1 MTVPK
6 NWQPG
11 DPITAAQLNTGN
23 VEASRPRRAIA
34 LGSGSSLVNETLGNQ
49 SVSAKVPLIRLV
61 VATEDF
67 AIQETPTDL
76 NGFIDDVP
84 SGLVREV
91 RLNRR
96 SGTHVKDDAS
106 KPFRAYDVTAGL
118 TGVFCDMGS
127 DSESASASASASASG
142 SESGPATSGKA
153 FCDVFYVMFNQDSK
167 RWEVMA
173 AGGGNVAPR
182 IRFTVLATDFTVGFG
197 ALGCD
202 NIIVLVNHI
211 SCGGTGVAVGD
222 EVRVHDPEY
231 CHFNLPVELIVGLSG
246 TATWMKSENYMDG
259 LEAFDID
266 NCITELRQA
275 RCMWMIDTLCCSE
288 EETLNA

>member
-1 MTVPK
+1 MTIPK
-6 NWQPG
+6 SWQPG

-76 NGFIDDVP
+76 NGFVDDVP

-127 DSESASASASASASG
+127 DSASASASASG

-173 AGGGNVAPR
+173 AGGGGSVTK
-182 IRFTVLATDFTVGFG
+182 IRFKIASSDPTTFTALVDILAWDAGFG
-197 ALGCD
+197 INEVPYQIGTPDIPIRVVEVCDPAGCFLNEPKED
-202 NIIVLVNHI
+202 LFDRA
-211 SCGGTGVAVGD
+211 GWAM
-222 EVRVHDPEY
+222 
-231 CHFNLPVELIVGLSG
+231 L
-246 TATWMKSENYMDG
+246 MDG
-259 LEAFDID
+259 SPGGFCRDGYGPFAPVWEVI
-266 NCITELRQA
+266 Q
-275 RCMWMIDTLCCSE
+275 LCCRPYSC
-288 EETLNA
+288 NVDQ

>member
-1 MTVPK
+1 MTIPK

-23 VEASRPRRAIA
+23 VEASRPRRAIS

-67 AIQETPTDL
+67 AIQEEPTDL

-118 TGVFCDMGS
+118 TGAFCDMGS
-127 DSESASASASASASG
+127 DSASASASQSG

-173 AGGGNVAPR
+173 AGGGSGGGK
-182 IRFTVLATDFTVGFG
+182 IWFQVLEISHYYWTNR
-197 ALGCD
+197 GCEY
-202 NIIVLVNHI
+202 VKAVVTQV
-211 SCGGTGVAVGD
+211 SCESSVAVGD
-222 EVRVHDPEY
+222 ELLVFDPHY
-231 CHFNLPVELIVGLSG
+231 CWFNLPIAIMMRVSG
-246 TATWMKSENYMDG
+246 TAVLAKRGNFNLTACGVTIPTCFWAVDS
-259 LEAFDID
+259 
-266 NCITELRQA
+266 
-275 RCMWMIDTLCCSE
+275 LCCLE
-288 EETLNA
+288 EEYGA